1 MVCISQRGLSQ
12 ATCFRLCVKLKRD
25 RCHTTYRCDPPGSR
39 EMACDRPRDATNTEV
54 GTDHERAGCCPM
66 PCRVLAASR
75 FDVERLES
83 DFKHAEPRTHS
94 SCCQSSSAFWRDVD
108 TEDRLSPLCGL
119 DDPTPT
125 LPCKP
130 PVPTPGSADAGA
142 AAASAA
148 AASAS
153 YALKAVLPI
162 RPGKFTFVARSRGAN
177 LAAYSMSC
185 TSRFRLFMSST
196 RAFLRSRSAW
206 RACRTS
212 SACCRRWD

>member
-94 SCCQSSSAFWRDVD
+94 SCCQSSSANQRRRGHKP
-108 TEDRLSPLCGL
+108 EDPEGAGENRP
-119 DDPTPT
+119 DN
-125 LPCKP
+125 
-130 PVPTPGSADAGA
+130 GS
-142 AAASAA
+142 
-148 AASAS
+148 
-153 YALKAVLPI
+153 VT
-162 RPGKFTFVARSRGAN
+162 FT
-177 LAAYSMSC
+177 
-185 TSRFRLFMSST
+185 T
-196 RAFLRSRSAW
+196 REAQQERHSDLRSGVTW
-206 RACRTS
+206 TQKTV
-212 SACCRRWD
+212 